1 MTIHLLKEIEKT
13 EKSILTLTAHVERAL
28 RKSVAAFG
36 HNDKSLAKEVIA
48 EDAIIDQ
55 MEIDV
60 EEECLKVLALHQ
72 PVASD
77 LRFIVAAIRMTSD
90 LERIGDHAASIAKRT
105 LTLLKT
111 PDVAVSL
118 TKLTTITDLA
128 LQALNKSIEALIKR
142 DIELAHAVLVYESE
156 IVSLKKSLFEQ
167 FLELSEAAPQNIKAY
182 SQYMFVSRYLERI
195 ADHAFNIAEDVIYM
209 VEGKIVRH
217 Q

>member
-1 MTIHLLKEIEKT
+1 MTLHLRKEIEKT
-13 EKSILTLTAHVERAL
+13 EKRILSLTAHVEQAL
-28 RKSVAAFG
+28 RKSLQAFEE
-36 HNDKSLAKEVIA
+36 NNKELAKEVIT
-48 EDAIIDQ
+48 EDTHIDQ
-55 MEIDV
+55 IEIEV

-105 LTLLKT
+105 LLLLKT
-111 PDVAVSL
+111 PDV
-118 TKLTTITDLA
+118 
-128 LQALNKSIEALIKR
+128 
-142 DIELAHAVLVYESE
+142 
-156 IVSLKKSLFEQ
+156 IVSLDALRTITERTVTCLNSSIKSLIDRDVTLAYEVLAHEQ
-167 FLELSEAAPQNIKAY
+167 EIVTLKEQLFIDFIELSQKDCANIKAY

-209 VEGKIVRH
+209 VEGEIVRH